1 MVRFSG
7 RLKTLDLSGRA
18 ALVQACRVVVAAAL
32 ALSAAEVLHLNLPL
46 WSVLTALVVTQI
58 SGGKSLKATVD
69 YLIGTLSGAAF
80 GVVVALLV
88 PNPGP
93 GALVGVL
100 AMAIAPMAVL
110 AAWLPSFAIAPA
122 TAAIVILLPAM
133 THATP
138 AASALD
144 RILEVAVGA
153 AIGLA
158 VSFVPPRPKA
168 APPQRAG

>member
-1 MVRFSG
+1 M
-7 RLKTLDLSGRA
+7 KTLNLPGRA
-18 ALVQACRVVVAAAL
+18 ALRQACRVVVAAAL
-32 ALSAAEVLHLNLPL
+32 ALSAAEVLGLRLPL

-58 SGGKSLKATVD
+58 SSGKSLRATMD

-93 GALVGVL
+93 GALVGMLVL
-100 AMAIAPMAVL
+100 AIAPLAIL
-110 AAWLPSFAIAPA
+110 AAWMPSFAIAPA

-133 THATP
+133 THVTP
-138 AASALD
+138 TASALD
-144 RILEVAVGA
+144 RILEVVVGA

-158 VSFVPPRPKA
+158 VSFAPPRSKA
-168 APPQRAG
+168 APRDQGE